1 MKNIKIICTLGPSS
15 FKKKT
20 LDSLKKIKVNVFRIN
35 LSHTNKSDI
44 KNKILYLR
52 KNKIKNICLD
62 TEGAQLRT
70 TKTKKRYHL
79 KKGTNIKVSNNKTIS
94 DNTVINL
101 YPKFNLLSL
110 SRNSKIEVGFSN
122 LKLKV
127 LTKNFKTN
135 YLLCKVIKSGLLES
149 NKGVHLNKNIKL
161 PALTE
166 KDIFALNLGKKMG
179 IKYYAISFVNN
190 HKDINEVKKLVK
202 SRNFIISKIE
212 TKKALNDLKKISQ
225 SSSALLIDRGDL
237 SRYIPI
243 EEIPI
248 IQEKIIANGKKNNTP
263 VYVATNLLENMIK
276 NNEPTRAESN
286 DVFSTLKQGASGLVL
301 AAETAIGQNPI
312 ECVKFLAKSI
322 KVFKKYRKTNS

>member
-1 MKNIKIICTLGPSS
+1 M
-15 FKKKT
+15 
-20 LDSLKKIKVNVFRIN
+20 
-35 LSHTNKSDI
+35 
-44 KNKILYLR
+44 
-52 KNKIKNICLD
+52 
-62 TEGAQLRT
+62 
-70 TKTKKRYHL
+70 
-79 KKGTNIKVSNNKTIS
+79 
-94 DNTVINL
+94 
-101 YPKFNLLSL
+101 
-110 SRNSKIEVGFSN
+110 
-122 LKLKV
+122 
-127 LTKNFKTN
+127 
-135 YLLCKVIKSGLLES
+135 
-149 NKGVHLNKNIKL
+149 NKNIKL

-190 HKDINEVKKLVK
+190 HKDIDEVKKLVK
-202 SRNFIISKIE
+202 SKNFIISKIE

-301 AAETAIGQNPI
+301 AAEMQ
-312 ECVKFLAKSI
+312 
-322 KVFKKYRKTNS
+322 